1 MMISETDIQR
11 NNLCTF
17 LASLSHK
24 LKSNMDVY
32 CVYYNEKIDDD
43 LLAIQITILTSNT
56 KTTNDIIR
64 YLESD
69 NEANG
74 FKIYLKIDNVSK
86 CLNSFHNQVD
96 DEFINSIV
104 LFDRTGDFTEL
115 KRQISIKNINQLI
128 KKKVIIR

>member
-128 KKKVIIR
+128 KKKSNN

>member
-1 MMISETDIQR
+1 MIISETDIQR

-17 LASLSHK
+17 LANLSHK
-24 LKSNMDVY
+24 LKSNMNVY
-32 CVYYNEKIDDD
+32 CVYYNEKKEGD
-43 LLAIQITILTSNT
+43 LTSIQITILISNPR
-56 KTTNDIIR
+56 KTNDIIR

-128 KKKVIIR
+128 KKKSNN

>member
-1 MMISETDIQR
+1 MISETDIQR

-128 KKKVIIR
+128 KKKSNN

>member
-1 MMISETDIQR
+1 MIISETDIQR

-17 LASLSHK
+17 LANLSHK
-24 LKSNMDVY
+24 LKSNMNVY
-32 CVYYNEKIDDD
+32 CVYYNEKKESD
-43 LLAIQITILTSNT
+43 LTSIQITILISNPRE
-56 KTTNDIIR
+56 TNNIIR

-69 NEANG
+69 NEAND

-96 DEFINSIV
+96 DEFINSII

-128 KKKVIIR
+128 KKKSNN